1 MPVQVCA
8 RCVGIS
14 CVTRVPI
21 FKSLDDS
28 QRIELLGLVERKQL
42 KKGQVLLMEGSLL
55 EFLGIVN
62 RGRLKA
68 YTIGTNGKQQ
78 ILYFFSLGNFF
89 GEHTL
94 FSPTPIRYTLEAL
107 EDTGICMIQRE
118 RFQPFLQAHPK
129 LAMDMIRELALR
141 LDALENNVVSLSSVP
156 SEERVF
162 ELIKEYG
169 REYGTKTED
178 GIMVKIP
185 MTREEIGNRLGLTRE
200 TVSRR
205 FAQLVDEGKIE
216 IIKAKHILIKSQ

>member
-1 MPVQVCA
+1 MPVQVCE

-21 FKSLDDS
+21 FQSLDNP

-42 KKGQVLLMEGSLL
+42 KKGEVLLAEGSLL
-55 EFLGIVN
+55 NFLGIVN

-68 YTIGTNGKQQ
+68 TTMGINGKQQ
-78 ILYFFSLGNFF
+78 ILYFFALGDFF

-94 FSPTPIRYTLEAL
+94 FSPLTIRYTLEAV
-107 EDTGICMIQRE
+107 EDTGICMLQSA
-118 RFQPFLQAHPK
+118 RFEPFLKAHPT
-129 LAMDMIRELALR
+129 LALDMIREMALR
-141 LDALENNVVSLSSVP
+141 LDTLENSVVSLSSLP
-156 SEERVF
+156 AQERVF
-162 ELIKEYG
+162 ELLKEFG
-169 REYGTKTED
+169 RDYGTKTDE
-178 GIMVKIP
+178 GILVKIP

-216 IIKAKHILIKSQ
+216 ILQAKRILIKSK